1 MYFNLGRKTKTL
13 WQIRAGVLFLLLS
26 GVFLF
31 FLRYSLFYL
40 IPLSAFAIVGA
51 LAVFWYLPAFF
62 SKYSVFVGEN
72 SVVVTKGV
80 FIEVSHIFPLK
91 RLIFAGGYSTPVS
104 RIFGLKGVIFRAAR
118 ANLIIPEIDEKSAD
132 KLIFGVCGEK
142 SD

>member
-51 LAVFWYLPAFF
+51 LAVFWYLPKFF

>member
-1 MYFNLGRKTKTL
+1 MEFGLERKTKTL
-13 WQIRAGVLFLLLS
+13 WQLRAGVLFLLLS

-51 LAVFWYLPAFF
+51 LAVFWYLPKFF